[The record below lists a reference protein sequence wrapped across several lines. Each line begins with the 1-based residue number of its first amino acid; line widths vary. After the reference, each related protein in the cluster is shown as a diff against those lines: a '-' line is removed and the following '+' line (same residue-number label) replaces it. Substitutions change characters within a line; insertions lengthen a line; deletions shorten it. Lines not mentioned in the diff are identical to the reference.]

1 METQLSLDAWK
12 PHRFDGAA
20 YVPKRDDAR
29 LSGQIERVYRLM
41 RDGEWRTL
49 DEIARATGDPQ
60 ASVSAQLRHL
70 RKARF
75 GGHRVDREYDGAGL
89 HRYRLIPNP
98 RPA

>member
-1 METQLSLDAWK
+1 MTQLSLDSYR
-12 PHRFDGAA
+12 PHRFDGPA
-20 YVPKRDDAR
+20 YVPERDDAR

-89 HRYRLIPNP
+89 HRYRLIPNL